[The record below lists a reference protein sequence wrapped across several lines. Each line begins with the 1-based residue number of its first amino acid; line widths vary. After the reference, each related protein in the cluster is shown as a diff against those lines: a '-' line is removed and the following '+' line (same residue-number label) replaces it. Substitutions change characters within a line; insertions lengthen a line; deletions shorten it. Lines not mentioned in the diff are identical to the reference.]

1 MLYYH
6 IPPFTQPWICDLA
19 YVSLS
24 IYLSH
29 ENSFF
34 THSHFLCTAASLFGS
49 VTSAVQ
55 TNGMCVRWTGQV
67 RLVSSHLSFFNA
79 SYGYAYLCLAS
90 QVLWFIHYYLLL
102 LSHQSLPSPL
112 RQHLALISSH
122 PTSHT
127 LIHTPPTPN
136 PPSPGCMRSVQCSVL
151 RTLTLIVTCVSSL
164 VWISRWP
171 SLNITTKLWG

>member
-102 LSHQSLPSPL
+102 LSQGPNKNRRNHSYFKRKCIYITGLFL
-112 RQHLALISSH
+112 RSCSDFSS
-122 PTSHT
+122 
-127 LIHTPPTPN
+127 
-136 PPSPGCMRSVQCSVL
+136 RSARS
-151 RTLTLIVTCVSSL
+151 
-164 VWISRWP
+164 
-171 SLNITTKLWG
+171 TK